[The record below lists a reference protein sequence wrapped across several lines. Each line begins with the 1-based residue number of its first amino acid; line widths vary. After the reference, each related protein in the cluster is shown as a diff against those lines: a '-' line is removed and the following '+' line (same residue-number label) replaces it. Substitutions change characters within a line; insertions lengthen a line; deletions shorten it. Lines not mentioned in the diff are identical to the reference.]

1 MEIFYQHVRQAAAVC
16 FRQRFLWLAV
26 CCMLLASTR
35 THAQYITEDLTP
47 TTVIREGLSLAQ
59 APDGRIFI
67 AERAGVVKVYQNG
80 TVSTVFSVTTTTD
93 SEQGLLGLTLHPNF
107 ASNGYIYVF
116 YTRADKFNHI
126 IERVQINGN
135 NQEVGRQQILTLDPI
150 QGGFHNGGDLQFF
163 NGFLF
168 ITTGDSQNNA
178 NSQDLTNYRGKIL
191 RVTESGQPAPG
202 NPFYGSGTV
211 QRQSI
216 WAYGF
221 RNPFRLVPNARAN
234 KLFVLDVGTSWEEIN
249 DITNPAP
256 LYNYGWGHPQGGD
269 GIQTETNLFVNP
281 IFTYGTGSIGN
292 ALTNGLLYNPTV
304 SRYPG
309 ELTNKFIIKDYV
321 RNEMRVFDPTQTN
334 PTSTIFYTSPH
345 RSALGM
351 MLGNDGYIYYC
362 DYGTNGN
369 LIRLKYGEGQAPQVI
384 NHPVSQTIVEGSPVT
399 FGVDVSGQEPFTY
412 QWQYNNANING
423 ANARTYTIPAVT
435 MQQAGNYRCVI
446 TNSVNTTTSNNA
458 VLTVREFNNRPNVQ
472 ITAPI
477 TSLTW
482 DADDNIFFAATA
494 TDVED
499 GVLPASAFSWSIDLF
514 HEDVPGAGH
523 SHPGAS
529 PQGVRSGNFVAGNQG
544 EKTPNVWYRFL
555 VTVTDSDGLTDT
567 AYVDV
572 HPNLI
577 TVTATTVPAI
587 LQIELN
593 QKPGTAPLTQR
604 VVVNADLQVLNAP
617 TPQFIGNTRYD
628 FDHWDHGGAANQLF
642 RAPDQDVTYTAHY
655 TATDVTQ
662 RPYLGVVGQIPGRI
676 EAEHYDEGT
685 GAYFDINQGGDGG
698 FRAGDGVGT
707 EGSSEGGYNIGWVVD
722 GEWLEYTTNVNQA
735 GNYTIGFRVASQ
747 ADARKLHLEVDGVN
761 VTGSVNI
768 PNTGGFQTWQTVTVS
783 NIQLTTG
790 SHIIRVHFEA
800 NDINFDYLDFTYD
813 GDANT
818 APIADFEASTQT
830 VCLGGSVTYTSVSLG
845 QITGYAWNFGA
856 GATPAT
862 ATGVGPHTV
871 TYATTSTAGPRTI
884 QLVVTNAAGSNTKT
898 ATIQATSCTSVQ
910 TPFGGSPA
918 IIPGR
923 VEAEAYDQDGEGIA
937 YHDLSTGNAG
947 GAFRNDDVDIQGA
960 AGSNFNIGWV
970 EAGEWLEYTVNVTVH
985 AEYTIAFRV
994 ATPYDNKVLHLEQNG
1009 VNITGPIAVPNTGGF
1024 QNWQTVSVT
1033 DLHLHENISEL
1044 RVVFEGAD
1052 INFDYIDFTPVTGS
1066 HDPEPEPEPEVPGT
1080 PISLTLQAEDATVS
1094 GAVVTANQ
1102 AGYTG
1107 AGFVDYVNASG
1118 DYIEWNVTAPAAAAV
1133 TLSFDYAL
1141 LGGNRPLDVVVNNT
1155 SLGASN
1161 FPATGAWST
1170 WSSVD
1175 VPATLQAGNNTIRLA
1190 ARGSSGP
1197 NVDRL
1202 RVNSVSTGNSDAP
1215 VASLVMVGNESTVRA
1230 FPNPSTGRYTLSARV
1245 AWTVVNAVGNVIVSG
1260 HGQEVDLTQRPAGVY
1275 TIIVGGGKQK
1285 IKVVKH

>member
-1 MEIFYQHVRQAAAVC
+1 
-16 FRQRFLWLAV
+16 
-26 CCMLLASTR
+26 
-35 THAQYITEDLTP
+35 
-47 TTVIREGLSLAQ
+47 
-59 APDGRIFI
+59 
-67 AERAGVVKVYQNG
+67 
-80 TVSTVFSVTTTTD
+80 
-93 SEQGLLGLTLHPNF
+93 
-107 ASNGYIYVF
+107 
-116 YTRADKFNHI
+116 
-126 IERVQINGN
+126 
-135 NQEVGRQQILTLDPI
+135 
-150 QGGFHNGGDLQFF
+150 
-163 NGFLF
+163 
-168 ITTGDSQNNA
+168 
-178 NSQDLTNYRGKIL
+178 
-191 RVTESGQPAPG
+191 
-202 NPFYGSGTV
+202 
-211 QRQSI
+211 
-216 WAYGF
+216 
-221 RNPFRLVPNARAN
+221 
-234 KLFVLDVGTSWEEIN
+234 
-249 DITNPAP
+249 
-256 LYNYGWGHPQGGD
+256 
-269 GIQTETNLFVNP
+269 
-281 IFTYGTGSIGN
+281 
-292 ALTNGLLYNPTV
+292 
-304 SRYPG
+304 
-309 ELTNKFIIKDYV
+309 
-321 RNEMRVFDPTQTN
+321 
-334 PTSTIFYTSPH
+334 
-345 RSALGM
+345 
-351 MLGNDGYIYYC
+351 
-362 DYGTNGN
+362 
-369 LIRLKYGEGQAPQVI
+369 
-384 NHPVSQTIVEGSPVT
+384 
-399 FGVDVSGQEPFTY
+399 
-412 QWQYNNANING
+412 
-423 ANARTYTIPAVT
+423 
-435 MQQAGNYRCVI
+435 VI
-446 TNSVNTTTSNNA
+446 TNSINTTTSNNA
-458 VLTVREFNNRPNVQ
+458 VLTVREFNNQPNVQ

-577 TVTATTVPAI
+577 TVTATTVPAGI
-587 LQIELN
+587 QIELN

-722 GEWLEYTTNVNQA
+722 GEWLEYTTNVNQV

-783 NIQLTTG
+783 AIQLTAG

-800 NDINFDYLDFTYD
+800 NDINFNYLDFTYD

-871 TYATTSTAGPRTI
+871 TYATTSAAGPRTI

-937 YHDLSTGNAG
+937 YHDLSAGNAG

-1080 PISLTLQAEDATVS
+1080 TISLTLQAEDATVS

-1107 AGFVDYVNASG
+1107 TGFVDYVNASG
-1118 DYIEWNVTAPAAAAV
+1118 DYIEWNVAAPAAAAV

-1170 WSSVD
+1170 WSSVN

-1215 VASLVMVGNESTVRA
+1215 ATSLVMVGNESTVRA

-1285 IKVVKH
+1285 IKVVKQ